1 MVSTKS
7 TTAKTGR
14 TLGERK
20 DGLESEDIQRILSVS
35 LMDDHAP
42 ECSTEGS
49 EISLT
54 NEEESEA
61 ERNSSDENEDNNHI
75 EKLRHELQK
84 AAPGGFRH
92 R

>member
-1 MVSTKS
+1 
-7 TTAKTGR
+7 
-14 TLGERK
+14 
-20 DGLESEDIQRILSVS
+20 
-35 LMDDHAP
+35 MDDHAP

-84 AAPGGFRH
+84 AVPGGFRH
-92 R
+92 I